1 MDADGGHLR
10 QLQGTVRH
18 PRPAGVPAARD
29 AGVGKLDRAGG
40 ARRAHRRVARSRR
53 RRGDRCGSGLGR
65 AGRGH
70 RGGSRRPRHGRRPG
84 CAVEPGL
91 PAGVRAV
98 HAQPRPQRARLRPSR
113 RTLTMTY
120 RTGVVLAMLL
130 GLAVTAGAADD
141 KLGATLR
148 GVVEENVR
156 AYDARDTDAFLRTL
170 HPKSPG
176 YEATKAILS
185 DQFREGD
192 IKVTLVDYKYIG
204 HDDEFA
210 VARVKMKTVA
220 PPGSTGFQSNVTDS
234 VVLFHRD
241 EFARAWKLWSD
252 DIIGV
257 EFVPQ

>member
-1 MDADGGHLR
+1 MTTMYR
-10 QLQGTVRH
+10 VI
-18 PRPAGVPAARD
+18 VP
-29 AGVGKLDRAGG
+29 
-40 ARRAHRRVARSRR
+40 
-53 RRGDRCGSGLGR
+53 
-65 AGRGH
+65 
-70 RGGSRRPRHGRRPG
+70 
-84 CAVEPGL
+84 
-91 PAGVRAV
+91 
-98 HAQPRPQRARLRPSR
+98 
-113 RTLTMTY
+113 
-120 RTGVVLAMLL
+120 
-130 GLAVTAGAADD
+130 LAVAVLGITGAAPAADD
-141 KLGATLR
+141 KLATSLR

-170 HPKSPG
+170 HPQSPG
-176 YEATKAILS
+176 YEATRAILS

-220 PPGSTGFQSNVTDS
+220 PPGSTGFQSNITDS

-257 EFVPQ
+257 QFNP

>member
-1 MDADGGHLR
+1 M
-10 QLQGTVRH
+10 
-18 PRPAGVPAARD
+18 
-29 AGVGKLDRAGG
+29 
-40 ARRAHRRVARSRR
+40 
-53 RRGDRCGSGLGR
+53 
-65 AGRGH
+65 
-70 RGGSRRPRHGRRPG
+70 
-84 CAVEPGL
+84 
-91 PAGVRAV
+91 
-98 HAQPRPQRARLRPSR
+98 
-113 RTLTMTY
+113 TMAY
-120 RTGVVLAMLL
+120 RTGVVFAMLL

-141 KLGATLR
+141 KLGTTLR

-192 IKVTLVDYKYIG
+192 IKVTLIDYKYIG

-210 VARVKMKTVA
+210 VARVKMKTMG
-220 PPGSTGFQSNVTDS
+220 PPGSTDFQSNVTDS

-257 EFVPQ
+257 EFVP

>member
-1 MDADGGHLR
+1 
-10 QLQGTVRH
+10 
-18 PRPAGVPAARD
+18 
-29 AGVGKLDRAGG
+29 
-40 ARRAHRRVARSRR
+40 
-53 RRGDRCGSGLGR
+53 
-65 AGRGH
+65 
-70 RGGSRRPRHGRRPG
+70 
-84 CAVEPGL
+84 
-91 PAGVRAV
+91 
-98 HAQPRPQRARLRPSR
+98 
-113 RTLTMTY
+113 MTY

>member
-1 MDADGGHLR
+1 ERSGG
-10 QLQGTVRH
+10 
-18 PRPAGVPAARD
+18 
-29 AGVGKLDRAGG
+29 GVGMVVG
-40 ARRAHRRVARSRR
+40 V
-53 RRGDRCGSGLGR
+53 
-65 AGRGH
+65 
-70 RGGSRRPRHGRRPG
+70 
-84 CAVEPGL
+84 
-91 PAGVRAV
+91 GVR
-98 HAQPRPQRARLRPSR
+98 
-113 RTLTMTY
+113 
-120 RTGVVLAMLL
+120 G
-130 GLAVTAGAADD
+130 GAADD

-234 VVLFHRD
+234 VVLFHRA
-241 EFARAWKLWSD
+241 EFARAWK
-252 DIIGV
+252 
-257 EFVPQ
+257 

>member
-1 MDADGGHLR
+1 M
-10 QLQGTVRH
+10 
-18 PRPAGVPAARD
+18 
-29 AGVGKLDRAGG
+29 
-40 ARRAHRRVARSRR
+40 
-53 RRGDRCGSGLGR
+53 
-65 AGRGH
+65 
-70 RGGSRRPRHGRRPG
+70 
-84 CAVEPGL
+84 
-91 PAGVRAV
+91 
-98 HAQPRPQRARLRPSR
+98 
-113 RTLTMTY
+113 TMTI
-120 RTGVVLAMLL
+120 RLVVMLVTLL
-130 GLAVTAGAADD
+130 GLAVTAGADD
-141 KLGATLR
+141 KLATTLR

-170 HPKSPG
+170 HPQSPG

-192 IKVTLVDYKYIG
+192 IKVTLVDYEYIG

>member
-1 MDADGGHLR
+1 M
-10 QLQGTVRH
+10 
-18 PRPAGVPAARD
+18 
-29 AGVGKLDRAGG
+29 
-40 ARRAHRRVARSRR
+40 
-53 RRGDRCGSGLGR
+53 
-65 AGRGH
+65 
-70 RGGSRRPRHGRRPG
+70 
-84 CAVEPGL
+84 
-91 PAGVRAV
+91 
-98 HAQPRPQRARLRPSR
+98 
-113 RTLTMTY
+113 TMTI
-120 RTGVVLAMLL
+120 RLVVMLVTLL
-130 GLAVTAGAADD
+130 GLAVTAGADD
-141 KLGATLR
+141 KLATTLR

-170 HPKSPG
+170 HPQSPG

-252 DIIGV
+252 DVLGV
-257 EFVPQ
+257 EFVESAPK